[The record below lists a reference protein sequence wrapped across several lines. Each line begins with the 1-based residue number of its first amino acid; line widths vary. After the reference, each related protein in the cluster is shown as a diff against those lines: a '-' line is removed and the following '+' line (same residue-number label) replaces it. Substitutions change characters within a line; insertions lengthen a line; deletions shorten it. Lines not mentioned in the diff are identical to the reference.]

1 MLTCDKDSKFLL
13 IIKENYLEIE
23 EVTMNRLYQK
33 KAISAFVLEKVEEMK
48 MQASSTIGM
57 ERIDAVQA
65 PWSEVVHSLDPGY
78 FS

>member
-48 MQASSTIGM
+48 MQSSST
-57 ERIDAVQA
+57 V
-65 PWSEVVHSLDPGY
+65 GY
-78 FS
+78 